1 MGEQGKGSKGSVS
14 SRKATTKI
22 KWIRLNSNSNLVF
35 STSDSR
41 KERVIYYTQKGFT
54 SDDR

>member
-54 SDDR
+54 SEDR